1 MPPESNFDPA
11 GGQRLARLRAARRRP
26 GEASFF
32 YWDGHFRGD
41 AVKVLP
47 GEYFV
52 AADDLLITTTLGSCI
67 AACLWDR
74 QMRVGGMNHFMLPDG
89 GGGGGDAADASAG
102 RYGFAAMARLI
113 EALLEIGAS
122 RATLEAKVFGGGAV
136 VGGMTRLNVGER
148 NTRFAIEYL
157 QRERI
162 PIVGSDV
169 LAIHARKICLYPA
182 SGTVMVRRL
191 APSHGG
197 GAVPSL
203 FADT

>member
-1 MPPESNFDPA
+1 MPRAPTFEPA
-11 GGQRLARLRAARRRP
+11 GGQRLARLRTAPRRP

-32 YWDGHFRGD
+32 YWDGHFRGH

-52 AADDLLITTTLGSCI
+52 ADDDLLITTTLGSCI

-74 QMRVGGMNHFMLPDG
+74 QARVGGMNHFMLPDG
-89 GGGGGDAADASAG
+89 GGADDDAGAG
-102 RYGFAAMARLI
+102 RYGGAAMSRLI
-113 EALLEIGAS
+113 DALLERGAS

-148 NTRFAIEYL
+148 NTRFAIDYL
-157 QRERI
+157 QQERI

-169 LAIHARKICLYPA
+169 LAIHARKVCVYPA
-182 SGTVMVRRL
+182 SGKVMVRRL
-191 APSHGG
+191 APSHRGEAAASDLPG
-197 GAVPSL
+197 HA
-203 FADT
+203 